1 MNTANSNQFEVR
13 LAVTKTEVLAAQKLR
28 YQVFVKEFG
37 AKVSKKNKIDAI
49 EADKFD
55 YFCDHLILID
65 KWAKDY
71 SSQPNIVGTIRLMR
85 SQIAESALGFY
96 TATEY
101 NLDTLTEGTEKSVE
115 IGRACVDKNYRRSI
129 AIHFL
134 WLGLAEYI
142 ISRDITLMFGVA
154 SFHGTAVSQ
163 FGSALTLL
171 KEKYSAPKNLNFRA
185 KKVGYVDMSIIP
197 LDFLDYK
204 KAMDQMPSLLKAYLR
219 MGAQVSDGAFIDT
232 KFNTIDVGLMII
244 TDMINKKYRDLY
256 GRSKTKKESVA

>member
-1 MNTANSNQFEVR
+1 MQKSSSNQLEVR
-13 LAVTKTEVLAAQKLR
+13 LALNNAEVFAAQKLR
-28 YQVFVKEFG
+28 YRVFVAEFG
-37 AKVSKKNKIDAI
+37 ARVSK
-49 EADKFD
+49 EHESQLMERDKFD
-55 YFCDHLILID
+55 HYCDHLILID
-65 KWAKDY
+65 KASKTCL
-71 SSQPNIVGTIRLMR
+71 SESNIVGTMRLLDSRVADR
-85 SQIAESALGFY
+85 SLGFY
-96 TATEY
+96 SATEY

-154 SFHGTAVSQ
+154 SFHGTAVSP

-232 KFNTIDVGLMII
+232 KFNTIDI
-244 TDMINKKYRDLY
+244 
-256 GRSKTKKESVA
+256 